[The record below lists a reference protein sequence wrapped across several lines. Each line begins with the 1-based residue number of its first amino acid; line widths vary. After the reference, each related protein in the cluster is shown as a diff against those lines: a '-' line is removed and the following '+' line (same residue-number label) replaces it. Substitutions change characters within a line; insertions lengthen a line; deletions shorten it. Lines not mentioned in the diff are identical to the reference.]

1 MSTPIPPT
9 LERLCLLQVAR
20 TMTRH
25 LTLPVDPDFLQSS
38 VAALVSQNNL
48 NRDHA
53 KDLETHI
60 KRFLSLR
67 VVQDKVRWLNRSL
80 GRMDL
85 KLDALLVQA
94 NAEPNKRKRKAI
106 LAKRR
111 HVCSAALRM
120 TREIEPCLNELN
132 MFKSGGYH
140 W

>member
-67 VVQDKVRWLNRSL
+67 LIQDQVRWLNWSKGCL
-80 GRMDL
+80 HL
-85 KLDALLVQA
+85 KYDALFDQA
-94 NAEPNKRKRKAI
+94 MAEPDLSKRYTILTHRQYVFFEVRSMKSEIDQHNYMLGMLKR
-106 LAKRR
+106 
-111 HVCSAALRM
+111 V
-120 TREIEPCLNELN
+120 
-132 MFKSGGYH
+132 GYH